1 MSNFERSE
9 KQGSRPKRGS
19 YFQTF
24 QPKVS
29 ELKREWHLLDAKGE
43 VLGRLATK
51 VAVLLIGKHKK
62 DYVSHQDVGDNV
74 VVINA
79 REIRVTGRK
88 EKQKVYRRHSGY
100 PGGLKSITLEQLREK
115 DPTKIIKLAV
125 YNMLPGNRLRRG
137 RMIRLKVFAGSEN
150 PFESKV
156 VRKSDSQSPGPTNT
170 SP

>member
-1 MSNFERSE
+1 MPNFQSSPGDFR
-9 KQGSRPKRGS
+9 
-19 YFQTF
+19 TF
-24 QPKVS
+24 QPKV
-29 ELKREWHLLDAKGE
+29 EGLKREWHLLDAKGE

-62 DYVSHQDVGDNV
+62 DYVPHQDVGDNV
-74 VVINA
+74 VVVNA
-79 REIRVTGRK
+79 REVRVTGRK

-137 RMIRLKVFAGSEN
+137 RMTRLKVFAGSEN
-150 PFESKV
+150 PYEAKF
-156 VRKSDSQSPGPTNT
+156 KS
-170 SP
+170 

>member
-1 MSNFERSE
+1 MPNFQSPPGDFR
-9 KQGSRPKRGS
+9 
-19 YFQTF
+19 TF

-43 VLGRLATK
+43 VLGRLATR

-62 DYVSHQDVGDNV
+62 DYVPHQDVGDNV

-79 REIRVTGRK
+79 REVRVTGRK
-88 EKQKVYRRHSGY
+88 EKQKVYWRHSGY
-100 PGGLKSITLEQLREK
+100 PGGLKSITLGELREK

-137 RMIRLKVFAGSEN
+137 RMLRLKVFAGEKHPYETKFKN
-150 PFESKV
+150 
-156 VRKSDSQSPGPTNT
+156 
-170 SP
+170 